1 MGGLI
6 GNKSRTGMTNSPE
19 MRANISKALMGSKCG
34 LGNKSRTGQKRSPE
48 EVAKQVAAYKA
59 GGYKPTEEHKKKCS
73 EALKGRKKPDGFG
86 KAVAEANKNRVITQ
100 ETRDKLSKASKGCK
114 RSEEFC
120 KNLSI
125 RNKGK
130 KLSKEHVKKLSNYW
144 KEHRD
149 ECVERGKKSWQDPEK
164 VKIMVSKMRLA
175 KQQRPN
181 NLEASVME
189 MLHKHFPDEWEYSG
203 NGGLVLGRCC
213 PDFVRNHGHNQVI
226 EIYGDYWHR
235 GENPQDRVDLFDT
248 YGYKTLV
255 IWENEVH
262 SMSEEEF
269 VKLVFKFMQK
279 VDLFYYTPNRVAPL
293 TSSVE

>member
-1 MGGLI
+1 MGTI

-34 LGNKSRTGQKRSPE
+34 LWNKSRTGQKRSPE
-48 EVAKQVAAYKA
+48 EVAKQVVTYKER
-59 GGYKPTEEHKKKCS
+59 GYKNTDEHKKKCS
-73 EALKGRKKPDGFG
+73 EALKGHPVSERTR
-86 KAVAEANKNRVITQ
+86 KAVSDAWKNGRVVSA
-100 ETRDKLSKASKGCK
+100 ETRAKLSKVSKGCK

-120 KNLSI
+120 RNLSI

-130 KLSKEHVKKLSNYW
+130 KLSEEHKKKMSNYW
-144 KEHRD
+144 REHRD

-175 KQQRPN
+175 KQQKPN
-181 NLEASVME
+181 NLEAGVME

-262 SMSEEEF
+262 SMSEDEF

-279 VDLFYYTPNRVAPL
+279 VDLFYYTPEKIKER
-293 TSSVE
+293 TS

>member
-1 MGGLI
+1 MGTI

-19 MRANISKALMGSKCG
+19 MRENISKSLMGSKCG

-48 EVAKQVAAYKA
+48 EIAKGSATYKA
-59 GGYKPTEEHKKKCS
+59 RGYKLSEERKRKLS
-73 EALKGRKKPDGFG
+73 EERKGIKKPPHVG
-86 KAVAEANKNRVITQ
+86 KAVAEANRRRVITQ
-100 ETRDKLSKASKGCK
+100 ETREKLSKASTGREVSEHVRKKTSLRMKGVK
-114 RSEEFC
+114 RTLAEKEKISAT
-120 KNLSI
+120 L
-125 RNKGK
+125 K
-130 KLSKEHVKKLSNYW
+130 KQSKELS
-144 KEHRD
+144 
-149 ECVERGKKSWQDPEK
+149 ERGKKLWQDTEK
-164 VKIMVSKMRLA
+164 VKVMVKKMRWA
-175 KQQRPN
+175 RQQRPN

-189 MLHKHFPDEWEYSG
+189 MLNKHFPDEWQYSG

-255 IWENEVH
+255 IWEKEVH
-262 SMSEEEF
+262 SMSEDEF

-279 VDLFYYTPNRVAPL
+279 VDLFYYTPDRVN
-293 TSSVE
+293 SKIG

>member
-1 MGGLI
+1 
-6 GNKSRTGMTNSPE
+6 MTNSPE
-19 MRANISKALMGSKCG
+19 MRAKISQSLMGKKCG
-34 LGNKSRTGQKRSPE
+34 LGNKSRTGQKRSLE
-48 EVAKQVAAYKA
+48 EIAKGSATYKA
-59 GGYKPTEEHKKKCS
+59 KGYKLSEERKRKLS
-73 EALKGRKKPDGFG
+73 DERKGIKKPPHVG
-86 KAVAEANKNRVITQ
+86 KAVAEANRRRIITK

-125 RNKGK
+125 KNKGK
-130 KLSKEHVKKLSNYW
+130 KISEEQKKQISATLKKQSKRLSEHAKKL
-144 KEHRD
+144 
-149 ECVERGKKSWQDPEK
+149 WQDPEK
-164 VKIMVSKMRLA
+164 VKVMVSKMRLA

-189 MLHKHFPDEWEYSG
+189 MLNKHFPDEWQYSG

-255 IWENEVH
+255 IWEKEVH
-262 SMSEEEF
+262 AMSEEEF

-279 VDLFYYTPNRVAPL
+279 VDLFYYTPDRAN
-293 TSSVE
+293 

>member
-1 MGGLI
+1 
-6 GNKSRTGMTNSPE
+6 MTNSPE

-34 LGNKSRTGQKRSPE
+34 LGNKSRKGQKRSPE
-48 EVAKQVAAYKA
+48 EISKQVASYKA
-59 GGYKPTEEHKKKCS
+59 GGYKPTEEHKRKCS

-86 KAVAEANKNRVITQ
+86 KAVSDAWKNGRKVSIV
-100 ETRDKLSKASKGCK
+100 TREKLSKASKGK
-114 RSEEFC
+114 KWTDEHKHYMSELFKGRPISEEQ
-120 KNLSI
+120 
-125 RNKGK
+125 K
-130 KLSKEHVKKLSNYW
+130 KQISETLKKQSKELS
-144 KEHRD
+144 
-149 ECVERGKKSWQDPEK
+149 ERGKKLWQDPEK
-164 VKIMVSKMRLA
+164 VKVMVKKMRWA
-175 KQQRPN
+175 RQQKPN

-189 MLHKHFPDEWEYSG
+189 MLNKYFPDEWQYSG

-262 SMSEEEF
+262 SMSEDEF

-279 VDLFYYTPNRVAPL
+279 VDLFYYTPDRVNKIP
-293 TSSVE
+293 TV

>member
-1 MGGLI
+1 MGTI

-19 MRANISKALMGSKCG
+19 MRANISKSLMGSKCG

-48 EVAKQVAAYKA
+48 EVAKGVATYKER
-59 GGYKPTEEHKKKCS
+59 GYKPSEYNRMRTS
-73 EALKGRKKPDGFG
+73 EALKGHIVSDKTR
-86 KAVAEANKNRVITQ
+86 KAVAEANRNRIITQ

-120 KNLSI
+120 KNLSM

-130 KLSKEHVKKLSNYW
+130 KLSKEHKKKMSDYW
-144 KEHRD
+144 KAHKE
-149 ECVERGKKSWQDPEK
+149 EAAERGRKVWQDPEK
-164 VKIMVSKMRLA
+164 VKIMVSKMRKA

-189 MLHKHFPDEWEYSG
+189 LLNKYFPDEWQYSG
-203 NGGLVLGRCC
+203 DGGLVLGRCC

-262 SMSEEEF
+262 SMSEDEF

-279 VDLFYYTPNRVAPL
+279 VDLFYYTPDRVNK
-293 TSSVE
+293 

>member
-1 MGGLI
+1 MGTI

-48 EVAKQVAAYKA
+48 EIAKGAATYRA
-59 GGYKPTEEHKKKCS
+59 RGYKPTKEHIRKLS
-73 EALKGRKKPDGFG
+73 EAKRGVKKAPHVGQAVAKANKERIWTESGRKKISENSKRFWSDSYRANWLIR
-86 KAVAEANKNRVITQ
+86 KLREASSAKPNKL
-100 ETRDKLSKASKGCK
+100 ET
-114 RSEEFC
+114 
-120 KNLSI
+120 
-125 RNKGK
+125 
-130 KLSKEHVKKLSNYW
+130 
-144 KEHRD
+144 
-149 ECVERGKKSWQDPEK
+149 
-164 VKIMVSKMRLA
+164 
-175 KQQRPN
+175 
-181 NLEASVME
+181 SVME
-189 MLHKHFPDEWEYSG
+189 MLNKHFPDEWQYSG

-262 SMSEEEF
+262 SMSEDEF
-269 VKLVFKFMQK
+269 AKLVFKFMQK
-279 VDLFYYTPNRVAPL
+279 VDLFYYTPDRVNRIPTV
-293 TSSVE
+293 